1 MSVEWTPDLG
11 TEVKEIDDQHKE
23 LFKRIDSLLEA
34 WKQGKAVAEVDKVIS
49 FLTEYVV
56 FHFGNEQK
64 YMQKFGYTNTVQHL
78 AQHDQFVKAF
88 GRLRDRFAAEGV
100 KPELIEDATQL
111 LVDWLKNHIKYSD
124 KALGLFLKR
133 KLPQ

>member
-1 MSVEWTPDLG
+1 MSVQWTPDLG
-11 TEVKEIDDQHKE
+11 TEVNEIDDQHKE

-34 WKQGKAVAEVDKVIS
+34 WKQGKAHAEVDKVIN

-56 FHFGNEQK
+56 FHFGNEEK
-64 YMQKFGYTNTVQHL
+64 YMVKYGYTNKVQHL
-78 AQHDQFVKAF
+78 AQHDLFVKTF
-88 GRLRDRFAAEGV
+88 GRLKEKFMARGANA
-100 KPELIEDATQL
+100 ELIEEANQL

-133 KLPQ
+133 KM

>member
-11 TEVKEIDDQHKE
+11 TEVNEIDDQHKE

-34 WKQGKAVAEVDKVIS
+34 WKQGKAHAEVDKVIN

-56 FHFGNEQK
+56 FHFGNEEK
-64 YMQKFGYTNTVQHL
+64 YMNKYSYTNKVQHL
-78 AQHDQFVKAF
+78 AQHDLFVKTF
-88 GRLRDRFAAEGV
+88 GRLKEKFMARGANA
-100 KPELIEDATQL
+100 ELIEEANQL
-111 LVDWLKNHIKYSD
+111 LVDWLKNHIRYSD

-133 KLPQ
+133 KL

>member
-34 WKQGKAVAEVDKVIS
+34 WKQGKAVAEVDKVIA

-56 FHFGNEQK
+56 FHFGNEQNYMNK
-64 YMQKFGYTNTVQHL
+64 YGYTNTVQHL

-133 KLPQ
+133 KL

>member
-11 TEVKEIDDQHKE
+11 TEVAEIDDQHKE

-34 WKQGKAVAEVDKVIS
+34 WKQGKAHGEVDRVIN

-56 FHFGNEQK
+56 FHFGNEEK
-64 YMQKFGYTNTVQHL
+64 YMNKYGYTNKVQHL
-78 AQHDQFVKAF
+78 AQHDLFVKTF
-88 GRLRDRFAAEGV
+88 GRLKEKFMARGANA
-100 KPELIEDATQL
+100 ELIEEANQL
-111 LVDWLKNHIKYSD
+111 LVDWLKNHIRYSD

-133 KLPQ
+133 KL

>member
-11 TEVKEIDDQHKE
+11 TEVQEIDDQHKE

-34 WKQGKAVAEVDKVIS
+34 WKQGKALPEVDKVIS

-78 AQHDQFVKAF
+78 AQHDMFVKSF
-88 GRLRDRFAAEGV
+88 FKLRDRFANEG
-100 KPELIEDATQL
+100 A
-111 LVDWLKNHIKYSD
+111 
-124 KALGLFLKR
+124 
-133 KLPQ
+133 